1 MIWDD
6 ITANKEIV
14 EKLKN
19 SVAENRISHAQL
31 FSGKAG
37 WGVLSAAIAYAA
49 EIILAE
55 KGEMA
60 AKRVLDLQHPDLHF
74 SFPVFTSDKVDK
86 FPTSNMY
93 FKEWRE
99 FILAHPL
106 ANMFDWLEY
115 MEVPKK
121 TGIINVHEAGD
132 INRFLSLNSYEGGHR
147 FCIIWLAE
155 MMNNEASNKLLKSI
169 EEPPDKT
176 VFILITERED
186 LLLPTILSRCQSVKF
201 SRLTDIEVAE
211 YLMKNKEF
219 SQKQIRNAVASANGD
234 LREALLIA
242 NSANE
247 EFEERFVDWVRNA
260 FMAKKNVAAL
270 RNLVKW
276 SEELSG
282 WPREKLKQFLIYCS
296 EIFRQALI
304 LNYRAEEL
312 VYANIE
318 ADGFRWDSF
327 SKFIHGANIESIL
340 EEINE
345 AAFHIER
352 NANSKIVLL
361 DLSIR
366 LTRQIH
372 KSPV

>member
-37 WGVLSAAIAYAA
+37 WGVLSAAVAYAA

-155 MMNNEASNKLLKSI
+155 TMNTEASNKLLKSI

-186 LLLPTILSRCQSVKF
+186 MLLPTILSRCQAVKF
-201 SRLTDIEVAE
+201 SRLTDVEVAE

-282 WPREKLKQFLIYCS
+282 WPREKQKQFLIYCS

-304 LNYRAEEL
+304 LNYRAEDL

-327 SKFIHGANIESIL
+327 AKFIHGANIESIL